1 MSKLVTSAK
10 MYGETENGALTYVT
24 SGSKVL
30 DLFSQGGALRKRSE
44 ADIIKMVDAAYE
56 EDPRRTLETLLY
68 LRDIRKGQGEKRT
81 FRTAIRHLCDRYR
94 EDFNHI
100 GDLFDAI
107 VELGSWKDVIDIFN
121 VDEYYKYIESHW
133 NDNNNLMFKWL
144 PSIGGSS
151 NNEAEYLAKKLGLT
165 PRQYRKHLSKKRAEL
180 NLVETAMCQ
189 NYWDKI
195 EYSKVPSKAN
205 VIYRDAFRKHD
216 KDRYCKFINE
226 ARKADGTVKI
236 NTGTLY
242 PYDIVNNYLDAWS
255 VKSTIDPTLEAL
267 WNNLP
272 DYCGGSN
279 SIVVADTSGS
289 MMGMPIAIAASLAIY
304 FAERNIGIFH
314 NEFITFSARPKF
326 IQFKDG
332 DTLQHRVNKTVSLS
346 IVENTNIQ
354 ATFDLVLK
362 AAVDNH
368 IPEKEMPASIIVI
381 SDMEFDDAQ
390 CNSYWTMSSK
400 PKTNFEAIK
409 EKYAEAGYKMPKLI
423 FWNVDSRNDNLPVR
437 QDESGVVLVSGSS
450 ASTFNMVVTGD
461 TNPYNFMLS
470 VIDQP
475 RYKDFVDK
483 ILK

>member
-1 MSKLVTSAK
+1 MSKLVASAK

-30 DLFSQGGALRKRSE
+30 DLFSQGGALREREE
-44 ADIIKMVDAAYE
+44 AGIIRIVDAAYE
-56 EDPRRTLETLLY
+56 EDPRRTMETLLY
-68 LRDIRKGQGEKRT
+68 LRDIRKGQGEKRI
-81 FRTAIRHLCDRYR
+81 FRTAIRHLCDNHW
-94 EDFNHI
+94 EDFNYI

-107 VELGSWKDVIDIFN
+107 VELGSWKDIIDIFS
-121 VDEYYKYIESHW
+121 VDEYYKYVESHW
-133 NDNNNLMFKWL
+133 NDNNSLMFKWL

-151 NNEAEYLAKKLGLT
+151 NNEAEYLAKKLSLT

-180 NLVETAMCQ
+180 DLVETAMCQ
-189 NYWDKI
+189 NRWDKI
-195 EYSKVPSKAN
+195 EYDRVPSKAN
-205 VIYRDAFRKHD
+205 VIYRGAFRKHD
-216 KDRYCKFINE
+216 EDRYCKFINE
-226 ARKADGTVKI
+226 ARKANGTVKI

-242 PYDIVNNYLDAWS
+242 PYDIVNGYLDAWS
-255 VKSTIDPTLEAL
+255 VKSKVDPTLEAL

-272 DYCGGSN
+272 DYCDGSN

-304 FAERNIGIFH
+304 FAERNKGIFH
-314 NEFITFSARPKF
+314 DEFITFSRKPRF
-326 IQFKDG
+326 IQFKEG
-332 DTLQHRVNKTVSLS
+332 DTLQHRVKHTVDLD
-346 IVENTNIQ
+346 ICENTNLQ

-362 AAVDNH
+362 TAIDNH
-368 IPEKEMPASIIVI
+368 IPEEEMPVNIIII
-381 SDMEFDDAQ
+381 SDMEFDEAQ
-390 CNSYWTMSSK
+390 RNPDWTMSSR
-400 PKTNFEAIK
+400 PQINFEAIK
-409 EKYAEAGYKMPKLI
+409 EKYAKAGYKMPKLI
-423 FWNVDSRNDNLPVR
+423 FWNVNSRNDNLPVR

-470 VIDQP
+470 VVDQP

>member
-10 MYGETENGALTYVT
+10 MYGETENGALTYIT

-30 DLFSQGGALRKRSE
+30 DLFSQGGALREREE
-44 ADIIKMVDAAYE
+44 ADIVRMVDAAYN
-56 EDPRRTLETLLY
+56 EDPKHTLEVLLY

-81 FRTAIRHLCDRYR
+81 FRTAIRRLCDLHW
-94 EDFNHI
+94 EDINYI

-107 VELGSWKDVIDIFN
+107 VELGSWKDIVETFS
-121 VDEYYKYIESHW
+121 VDEYYKYVESHW
-133 NDNNNLMFKWL
+133 NDKNSLMFKWL
-144 PSIGGSS
+144 PSISGSS

-189 NYWDKI
+189 NKWGEI
-195 EYSKVPSKAN
+195 EYSKVPSKAMVVHRGAFKN
-205 VIYRDAFRKHD
+205 HDEKRYYKYLNDAR
-216 KDRYCKFINE
+216 E
-226 ARKADGTVKI
+226 ADGTVKI
-236 NTGTLY
+236 NIGTLT
-242 PYDIVNNYLDAWS
+242 PYDIVAGYFDSWS
-255 VKSTIDPTLEAL
+255 VKSKEDPALEAL
-267 WNNLP
+267 WNNLSN
-272 DYCGGSN
+272 YCDGSN

-289 MMGMPIAIAASLAIY
+289 MMGTPMAVAISLAIY
-304 FAERNIGIFH
+304 FAERNKGIFH
-314 NEFITFSARPKF
+314 NEFITFSRKPRF
-326 IQFKDG
+326 IQFKED
-332 DTLQHRVNKTVSLS
+332 DTLQHRVKQTFDLD
-346 IVENTNIQ
+346 ICENTNLQ

-362 AAVDNH
+362 TAIDNH
-368 IPEKEMPASIIVI
+368 IPEEEMPVSMIVI

-390 CNSYWTMSSK
+390 YSPDWTISSK

-423 FWNVDSRNDNLPVR
+423 FWNVNSRNDNLPVK

-470 VIDQP
+470 VIEQP
-475 RYKDFVDK
+475 RYKGFVDK